1 MKLHFN
7 PDANTVEELK
17 QVARCLRD
25 LLIKNE
31 SLEGYLAEGI
41 IESEEEADALF
52 RNMFRT
58 LTQNVEW

>member
-41 IESEEEADALF
+41 IESEEEADAQF

>member
-17 QVARCLRD
+17 QVAQCLRD

-41 IESEEEADALF
+41 IESEEEADAQF